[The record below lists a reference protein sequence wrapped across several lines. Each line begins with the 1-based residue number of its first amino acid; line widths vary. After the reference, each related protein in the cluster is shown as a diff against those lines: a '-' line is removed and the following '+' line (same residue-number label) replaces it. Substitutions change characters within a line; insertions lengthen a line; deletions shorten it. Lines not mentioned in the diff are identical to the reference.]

1 MVACR
6 DMRPQKKAKGIIINE
21 DTGTSRGQTTKISI
35 NQWERQ
41 SKIKGISVKAN
52 FYSDGIYATL
62 LTTSDSEGEH
72 YEPQIVDFMDDE
84 LIATQR
90 AELRSERMNNPSRIK
105 NPLPTATSPPIVEQY
120 VVPTSPI
127 QGPPPKS
134 MNRLKTERLRTI
146 IEKKSLSNDGVISRY
161 QKILRCLKGEQQH

>member
-1 MVACR
+1 M
-6 DMRPQKKAKGIIINE
+6 
-21 DTGTSRGQTTKISI
+21 
-35 NQWERQ
+35 
-41 SKIKGISVKAN
+41 
-52 FYSDGIYATL
+52 
-62 LTTSDSEGEH
+62 
-72 YEPQIVDFMDDE
+72 
-84 LIATQR
+84 
-90 AELRSERMNNPSRIK
+90 RSERMNNPSRIK

-146 IEKKSLSNDGVISRY
+146 IQKKSLSNDGVISRY